1 MTSKLGF
8 SLFVKNPAGSICHN
22 NLQYLSSSFKN
33 KLVFKVKILVS
44 DLVKKKKGVGDTNV
58 LSKVQHTV
66 SVSNSLRENYSH

>member
-44 DLVKKKKGVGDTNV
+44 DLIKKKKGGGYECSFQGAAYCVC
-58 LSKVQHTV
+58 K
-66 SVSNSLRENYSH
+66 